1 MPLSLAESKE
11 LEELKQKHKLE
22 CYRCQQETMKL
33 EHEQKIARLDKHI
46 ELAKLKYK
54 IGGEQE

>member
-1 MPLSLAESKE
+1 MALSLSESKE

-22 CYRCQQETMKL
+22 CYRCQQETMRL
-33 EHEQKIARLDKHI
+33 EHEQKMARLDRHI
-46 ELAKLKYK
+46 ELAKLNYK